1 MGLINDKIKQFREQK
16 NLSIE
21 EVAERSGVSVDVLSA
36 IEKGNETP
44 SSAVIIKVSRALG
57 LRVDTLLEVDS
68 VLGPVFPLLK
78 LVEL

>member
-1 MGLINDKIKQFREQK
+1 MGLINEKIKQFREQK

-21 EVAERSGVSVDVLSA
+21 ELAERSGVSVDVLSA

-57 LRVDTLLEVDS
+57 LRVDTL
-68 VLGPVFPLLK
+68 
-78 LVEL
+78 